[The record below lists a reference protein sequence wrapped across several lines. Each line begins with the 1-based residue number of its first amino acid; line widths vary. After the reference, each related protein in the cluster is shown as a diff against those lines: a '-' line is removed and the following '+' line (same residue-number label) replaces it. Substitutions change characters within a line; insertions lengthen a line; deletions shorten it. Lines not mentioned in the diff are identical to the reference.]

1 MCSLSRSKRLLAM
14 IEGRL
19 MRRKAWKGRSMQ
31 AKTQRLVVRGGI
43 LVLAALLVSTVGGW
57 AGGTTTD
64 ADRAPASGSELVR
77 ELRSLR
83 QQLDA
88 ARLQLDRV
96 NAIMQYSPHYR
107 LPADMATAVYDVAL
121 SEGIDPGLAFR
132 LVWVES
138 GFNPRATSH
147 VGAVGL
153 TQVLPSTARLYE
165 PGLTTQQ
172 LYDRDTNLRIGFRY
186 LRDLL
191 DRYPANMSLAL
202 LAYNRG
208 PAKVEQLLGAGRDP
222 ANGYEAEVMKGFRHH

>member
-1 MCSLSRSKRLLAM
+1 MLDSQ
-14 IEGRL
+14 EVDEQGT
-19 MRRKAWKGRSMQ
+19 SMQ
-31 AKTQRLVVRGGI
+31 TKTQRLILRGGI

-64 ADRAPASGSELVR
+64 AERAPGSGTEVLG

-88 ARLQLDRV
+88 KQGELEVARLQLDRV
-96 NAIMQYSPHYR
+96 DAIMQYSTHYR

-132 LVWVES
+132 LVKVES
-138 GFNPRATSH
+138 GFNPRAISH
-147 VGAVGL
+147 VGAIGL

-191 DRYPANMSLAL
+191 ERYDNNLERAL

-208 PAKVEQLLGAGRDP
+208 PGKVEELIGAGKDP
-222 ANGYEAEVMKGFRHH
+222 RNGYSTSVMRGFRHH

>member
-1 MCSLSRSKRLLAM
+1 
-14 IEGRL
+14 
-19 MRRKAWKGRSMQ
+19 
-31 AKTQRLVVRGGI
+31 
-43 LVLAALLVSTVGGW
+43 
-57 AGGTTTD
+57 
-64 ADRAPASGSELVR
+64 
-77 ELRSLR
+77 
-83 QQLDA
+83 
-88 ARLQLDRV
+88 
-96 NAIMQYSPHYR
+96 
-107 LPADMATAVYDVAL
+107 MATAVYDVAL

-132 LVWVES
+132 LVKVES
-138 GFNPRATSH
+138 GFNARATSH

-191 DRYPANMSLAL
+191 DRYPTNMSLAL

-208 PAKVEQLLGAGRDP
+208 PAKVEQLLGAGRNP